1 MSNDRLRCTGEG
13 RIMKTSNELLG
24 RMLNY
29 LFLAPGMVQAFIE
42 VCTVSLTG
50 QIIRKFFWI
59 TKTTSPEAFPS

>member
-1 MSNDRLRCTGEG
+1 
-13 RIMKTSNELLG
+13 MKTSNELLG